1 MDEEILID
9 KDDDIKYLERLVSQN
24 TFLMILIVIV
34 AIFPLSFIC
43 FSAYIDM
50 NNSNTDNYTGVLP
63 QMSSL
68 EIEAFNSQFINYEG
82 RQTGNKLKALIGT
95 LIANANTYEDDS
107 EKCPTVAVMND
118 NNEITYL
125 AYYVSLNNSNI
136 AYEELQKIYIDNL
149 AIIRNELQNNNYYSV
164 EFEYTER
171 GLINS
176 IIITGTIN
184 SLNEGK

>member
-1 MDEEILID
+1 MGNDL
-9 KDDDIKYLERLVSQN
+9 KN
-24 TFLMILIVIV
+24 TTFY
-34 AIFPLSFIC
+34 AKWKS
-43 FSAYIDM
+43 

-63 QMSSL
+63 QMSST
-68 EIEAFNSQFINYEG
+68 EIEGFNSQFINYEG

-164 EFEYTER
+164 EFKYTER

-184 SLNEGK
+184 SLNKGK

>member
-1 MDEEILID
+1 MKPKLRFADFS
-9 KDDDIKYLERLVSQN
+9 DD
-24 TFLMILIVIV
+24 
-34 AIFPLSFIC
+34 
-43 FSAYIDM
+43 YIE
-50 NNSNTDNYTGVLP
+50 S
-63 QMSSL
+63 
-68 EIEAFNSQFINYEG
+68 
-82 RQTGNKLKALIGT
+82 KLKNYVEVYDGTHETPNYVDSGVKFVSVENIKNLLNSDKYIPEIDFDKYKIKPKYNDVFMTRIGDIGT
-95 LIANANTYEDDS
+95 STIYKS
-107 EKCPTVAVMND
+107 
-118 NNEITYL
+118 NEPL

-164 EFEYTER
+164 EFKYTER